1 MENKSK
7 IKKYVLSWFD
17 TNIDKRILNYLLKEL
32 KNNND
37 FINILKFYY
46 DKNIEPSINLINLFN
61 SYKKE
66 ILDIIYND
74 IQNTRLLIEIG
85 SIKENDSINIYGKI
99 FEIDNNRNLI
109 NKKFTTEEKEILS
122 LYSFDRTIEKFYC
135 DINYYKFNKNM
146 EGEKR

>member
-122 LYSFDRTIEKFYC
+122 LYSFDRIIEKFYC